1 MICHVELNST
11 PWAIVYADFNDQTG
25 IETARRGEKDKER
38 ETQTKRE
45 IGRNT
50 SNGN

>member
-1 MICHVELNST
+1 MICHVDLNST

-38 ETQTKRE
+38 DTDKEGDGEKHKQW
-45 IGRNT
+45 
-50 SNGN
+50 